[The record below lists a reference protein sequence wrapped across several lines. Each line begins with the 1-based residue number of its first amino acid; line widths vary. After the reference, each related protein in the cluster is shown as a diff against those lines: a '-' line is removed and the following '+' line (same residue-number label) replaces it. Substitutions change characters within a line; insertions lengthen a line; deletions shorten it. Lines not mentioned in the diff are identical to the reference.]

1 MYDSLFTITL
11 DSENP
16 VGLKYLLYGVIN
28 SGDTVEEL
36 RLSDSESS
44 LATDNEKQMQLPVV

>member
-16 VGLKYLLYGVIN
+16 VGLTYLLYGVIN